1 MPRDPAY
8 VYSLKSTP
16 MLFDEKNKPDRI
28 GKPRKAISPAEVIKA
43 GGLEAYLKQVGLD
56 KYNTKIA
63 GTLHLTDEEYEA
75 LQRDLERD

>member
-1 MPRDPAY
+1 MPRDPVY
-8 VYSLKSTP
+8 VHSLNSTP

-56 KYNTKIA
+56 NATAKIA

>member
-1 MPRDPAY
+1 
-8 VYSLKSTP
+8 
-16 MLFDEKNKPDRI
+16 MLFDEKNKPDRTA
-28 GKPRKAISPAEVIKA
+28 KFRKAIPPAEVIKA

-56 KYNTKIA
+56 NATEKIA